1 MIRTMINNKLR
12 KQIRQAIPSYR
23 GKEEILPLLA
33 DQFNIDDF
41 CMLFVKLLPRQ
52 IVYELTKIGYKN
64 LQNWLDRYYLR
75 DIAYRGEKINHQTG
89 KYEKQNNWLKKPYK
103 RFYFQR

>member
-1 MIRTMINNKLR
+1 MSKISLQMYTMRNYTKTMPELSNTVTRLR
-12 KQIRQAIPSYR
+12 
-23 GKEEILPLLA
+23 E
-33 DQFNIDDF
+33 
-41 CMLFVKLLPRQ
+41 
-52 IVYELTKIGYKN
+52 IGYKN

-89 KYEKQNNWLKKPYK
+89 KYEKQNYWLKKPYK

>member
-1 MIRTMINNKLR
+1 MSASLCGHQSFMSC
-12 KQIRQAIPSYR
+12 SYAS
-23 GKEEILPLLA
+23 GG
-33 DQFNIDDF
+33 
-41 CMLFVKLLPRQ
+41 LPRQ

-75 DIAYRGEKINHQTG
+75 DIAYRGEKINRQTG
-89 KYEKQNNWLKKPYK
+89 KYEKQNYWLKKPYK